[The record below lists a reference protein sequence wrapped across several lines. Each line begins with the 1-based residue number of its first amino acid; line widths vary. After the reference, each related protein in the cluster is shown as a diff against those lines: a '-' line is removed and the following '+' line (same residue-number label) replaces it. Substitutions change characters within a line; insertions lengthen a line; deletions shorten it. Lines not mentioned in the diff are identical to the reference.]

1 MAFVTAT
8 AALEN
13 YWSDNKFQ
21 AAIQK
26 KALTIEVFLDKLVA
40 SYPDAKLTRRGR
52 GMMQGIA
59 CEDSAVADRIT
70 TIAFQNGLI
79 IETSGGEDEVVK
91 LLMPLT
97 IEQETLLAGLDILE
111 HAVAEAVG
119 EKADA
124 RVESDK
130 EVTA

>member
-1 MAFVTAT
+1 M
-8 AALEN
+8 
-13 YWSDNKFQ
+13 YK
-21 AAIQK
+21 
-26 KALTIEVFLDKLVA
+26 
-40 SYPDAKLTRRGR
+40 R
-52 GMMQGIA
+52 QGIA
-59 CEDSAVADRIT
+59 CADPALADRIT

-111 HAVAEAVG
+111 HAVAEAVS
-119 EKADA
+119 EKIKDQ
-124 RVESDK
+124 VESDK